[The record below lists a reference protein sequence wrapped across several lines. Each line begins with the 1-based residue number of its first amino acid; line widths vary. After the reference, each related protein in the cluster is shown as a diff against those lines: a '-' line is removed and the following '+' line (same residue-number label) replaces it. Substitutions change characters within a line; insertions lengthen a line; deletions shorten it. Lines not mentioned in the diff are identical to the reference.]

1 MTVPKRAMLRKI
13 SDPMV
18 KMENTVLKGC
28 TKDKESIMEANSD
41 LEGYE
46 NF

>member
-1 MTVPKRAMLRKI
+1 MTIPKRAMLRK
-13 SDPMV
+13 MV
-18 KMENTVLKGC
+18 KMENTLLKGC